1 MKRQLKIIGTISL
14 WVVAIFCFS
23 IMFGYLG
30 SGTYNIELWN
40 SGLRTTLV
48 VFNVLSFIAVSIFTF
63 FDEIDD

>member
-30 SGTYNIELWN
+30 SGNYNIESWN

-48 VFNVLSFIAVSIFTF
+48 VFNVLSFCVVTFMTF
-63 FDEIDD
+63 FDLDD

>member
-40 SGLRTTLV
+40 TGLRITLT
-48 VFNVLSFIAVSIFTF
+48 VFNIISFCVVSFLTF
-63 FDEIDD
+63 LNLDNE